1 MKNIIYLI
9 VGSFSIFALA
19 GCSGGSGGSGGAVV
33 VPKEYSCGSLSMPAG
48 EESGKTKIQHAISNE
63 QFIYYSYLTIL
74 DRQPEM
80 AGFKA
85 QCDALAA
92 GVTRAQLIDAMVKSP
107 EFLAIFNKPILEKK

>member
-9 VGSFSIFALA
+9 VGFFSIFSLA
-19 GCSGGSGGSGGAVV
+19 GCSGDSSGAVV

-48 EESGKTKIQHAISNE
+48 EKASKTKIQHVTNNE